1 MKLFY
6 LLIIMTV
13 FATCN
18 VAPEDNTPIGTDFY
32 TDGEVLVL
40 NEHTKGN
47 GIPVVII
54 GDGFNHED
62 LRHGGNWEQ
71 VVQFVNNIFSQ
82 LDVFKDFY
90 EYFDVYAYMAESQ
103 DRGVAT
109 GSNTKFGTNGSLSNT
124 DFALAKKLIGEM
136 PQIGDITK
144 VSVMFICNGNIG
156 GIGTAMLEN
165 DGYGYAVYS
174 SSEPNAKYWCAH
186 EFGGHVFGWVIDEI
200 GGGGTVTAAFTE
212 KLRHLHSL
220 GKYLNVALTN
230 DPDKVPWKHFFGVP
244 GYDQV
249 GIFEG
254 GYYYDKDIWRSEN
267 TSIMVNQNYPHYNA
281 QSRYLIYARI
291 KTLAGESFTIDDF
304 FDYDTKNLFEQ

>member
-6 LLIIMTV
+6 LLTV
-13 FATCN
+13 MAICVACN
-18 VAPEDNTPIGTDFY
+18 VAPDEETPAGTDFY
-32 TDGEVLVL
+32 ADGESLVL
-40 NEHTKGN
+40 NKHSKGN

-71 VVQFVNNIFSQ
+71 VVTFVNNIFSQ
-82 LDVFKDFY
+82 LEVFKDFK

-103 DRGVAT
+103 DRSVAA
-109 GSNTKFGTNGSLSNT
+109 GSNTKFGTNGSLSNIN
-124 DFALAKKLIGEM
+124 FALAKTLIGKM
-136 PQIGDITK
+136 PQIDDITK

-156 GIGTAMLEN
+156 GIGTAILED

-200 GGGGTVTAAFTE
+200 GGSGTITAASVD
-212 KLRHLHSL
+212 KLNHYQAL
-220 GKYLNVALTN
+220 GKYLNVAQTN
-230 DPDKVPWKHFFGVP
+230 DPDKAPWKHFLGVP
-244 GYDQV
+244 GYDKV
-249 GIFEG
+249 GLFEG
-254 GYYYDKDIWRSEN
+254 GYYYDKGIWRSEN

-281 QSRYLIYARI
+281 QSRYLIYSRI
-291 KTLAGESFTIDDF
+291 KTLAGEPFTFEDF
-304 FDYDTKNLFEQ
+304 LDYDTKNLFQ